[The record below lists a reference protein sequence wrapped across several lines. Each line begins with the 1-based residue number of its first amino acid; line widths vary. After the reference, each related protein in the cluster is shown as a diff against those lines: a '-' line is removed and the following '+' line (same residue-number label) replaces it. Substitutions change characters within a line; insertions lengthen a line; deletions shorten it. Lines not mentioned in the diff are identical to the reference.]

1 MFLLHVHG
9 LNSTNHPNSAL
20 EFVAETPSGRDN
32 DRIQLQHLTS
42 LGDLR
47 WVLENGSDE
56 VEYKQV
62 RTVARKASDSEVHIA
77 TDQSPWYKV
86 DDLQSALG
94 SEDFRKRLT
103 PILRIQLA
111 SMIAI
116 THLYFADIRVTSTE
130 VSPVNIV
137 YYNDSIS
144 WEDLEPFVL
153 NPFLSI
159 GFGSRKSR
167 VKLGFSS
174 GRLVQKNKTKQNKKQ
189 HCCRARC
196 TSSQI
201 RSCARIDDGKGPE
214 GFRKAKEHALESVHA
229 VDQTMGASYAEAIQL
244 CLEWRPTS
252 LILILEMMTGGRSRV
267 LLGGLWISKPD

>member
-42 LGDLR
+42 LGELR
-47 WVLENGSDE
+47 WVLDNGSDE
-56 VEYKQV
+56 IEYKQV
-62 RTVARKASDSEVHIA
+62 GTVAHKASDSEVHQIIA

-174 GRLVQKNKTKQNKKQ
+174 GRPVQKTKTKTKNN
-189 HCCRARC
+189 
-196 TSSQI
+196 T
-201 RSCARIDDGKGPE
+201 
-214 GFRKAKEHALESVHA
+214 V
-229 VDQTMGASYAEAIQL
+229 AEL
-244 CLEWRPTS
+244 
-252 LILILEMMTGGRSRV
+252 GV
-267 LLGGLWISKPD
+267 LLHRLEVVQESIMGRGLKVFEKQKNMHWRVFMQWIRQWVPAMRRQYNYV